1 MLSLPLSSLEL
12 TCLPLGFAVGVLAGL
27 FGIGGAIITI
37 PLFTVLPQ
45 WFGLPPLSMAA
56 ITGISAVQALSASVG
71 ALSAHWHRKT
81 AQWGQLFPPVL
92 ALSVATMAGSTAGGL
107 ASGHLS
113 NSTLAFLYVCSNAFL
128 LVVFLR
134 KSRKPAQ
141 GNLND
146 PRVAEAPTTSLLQ
159 AAWQRHAVK
168 TLLWLIVG
176 GLGIGILSGL
186 LGIGGAFYVI
196 PLLMKAFDFPL
207 HQAVIGGS
215 LSVIFIALAATLG
228 KALAG
233 VIPWQLALL
242 FTASSFAGGLF
253 GATLSSRLSE
263 RTLTLGFVALLCV
276 CLLRGLWVWWF
287 GL

>member
-45 WFGLPPLSMAA
+45 WFGLPPLSMAS

-113 NSTLAFLYVCSNAFL
+113 NTTLAFLYVCSNAFL

-134 KSRKPAQ
+134 KSRNATPQ
-141 GNLND
+141 GANELS
-146 PRVAEAPTTSLLQ
+146 SLMPSRSLFQ
-159 AAWQRHAVK
+159 AAWQRHTVK
-168 TLLWLIVG
+168 TLLWLILG
-176 GLGIGILSGL
+176 GGAIGALSGL

-242 FTASSFAGGLF
+242 FTASSFAGGLW

-276 CLLRGLWVWWF
+276 CLLRGLWVCWF